1 MKGWE
6 KAGKMKRIDKFVRE
20 NKVDYTPHA
29 PVSEEL
35 IEQAQA
41 ALKVR
46 FGEQLREYLKK
57 YGYLGF
63 GSIEYNGLNSKQ
75 EMGSDLIKETEALHT
90 YFPKS
95 RDTVEL
101 GLYGEDGCILVDS
114 DDQVYIHYLDEDE
127 VVPCHMNLEEFILDQ
142 FNEEKENIEEEER
155 ENTAE

>member
-6 KAGKMKRIDKFVRE
+6 NGGKMKRIDKFVRE

-57 YGYLGF
+57 YG
-63 GSIEYNGLNSKQ
+63 
-75 EMGSDLIKETEALHT
+75 
-90 YFPKS
+90 
-95 RDTVEL
+95 
-101 GLYGEDGCILVDS
+101 
-114 DDQVYIHYLDEDE
+114 
-127 VVPCHMNLEEFILDQ
+127 
-142 FNEEKENIEEEER
+142 
-155 ENTAE
+155 